1 MENTNGTELEMEKTN
16 STELE
21 KQFTLVKKLI
31 AVKTEKNELLDE
43 AHKIEEIIKTDL
55 PKELEMEA
63 PPDLPA
69 LCFDLQEVY
78 EQFEDFLVFQDMI
91 GKKIVA
97 LGGGFST
104 GKSSFLNSLLSE
116 QSEDRVRLLPTDT
129 AASTSVPTYLMH
141 AEGEETIRAIN
152 LFDSRITNLTVHDIG
167 ILNHGFEEKS
177 NLGVSLGQLI
187 QRMFISTAQQPYA
200 HIAFLDTPG
209 YSKPDSKDYS
219 ARTDEQIAKEQLNHS
234 DFILWFVN
242 GSVLPQTDI
251 DFLKQ
256 LDTHIPK
263 AIILNKA
270 DKVLSHGMDE
280 YHKTIESIQK
290 DTARNGIT
298 IRGVWG
304 FTRSPRWQKEI
315 ASDIQAIHDLLKT
328 LDVPQEQSRFGH
340 DFMKLFVECEKYYR
354 KEMREE
360 TARLD
365 RVNKVMLL
373 SDNEQIR
380 SSLDD
385 SKLILTNR
393 IQKLKQ
399 AQANLETQ
407 KNIFFDTV
415 RKVAQKVQ
423 INIPT
428 PSELEL
434 AEENAGDPSLLLAH
448 MLQKSGKKENLV
460 MVLKLRKAMNG
471 MKGQRKSLPG
481 SSDYKNQLLQVLKN
495 QLNQLGK

>member
-1 MENTNGTELEMEKTN
+1 MEHTN
-16 STELE
+16 SSELE

-104 GKSSFLNSLLSE
+104 GKSSFLNNLMGKTAE
-116 QSEDRVRLLPTDT
+116 GQVRLPTDT

-141 AEGEETIRAIN
+141 ADGEESIRAIN
-152 LFDSRITNLTVHDIG
+152 LFDSRITDLTTDDVG
-167 ILNHGFEEKS
+167 ILAHGFEEKS

-187 QRMFISTAQQPYA
+187 QRMFISTPRQPYA

-209 YSKPDSKDYS
+209 YSKPDKKDYS

-234 DFILWFVN
+234 DFIFWFVN

-270 DKVLSHGMDE
+270 DKVLSHGIEE
-280 YHKTIESIQK
+280 YHKTIERIKK
-290 DTARNGIT
+290 DTDRNGIA

-304 FTRSPRWQKEI
+304 FTRVPRWQKAI

-354 KEMREE
+354 KEMKEE

-365 RVNKVMLL
+365 RVNKVMFL

-385 SKLILTNR
+385 SKIILTNR

-407 KNIFFDTV
+407 RNIFFDTV

-434 AEENAGDPSLLLAH
+434 AEENASDPSLLLAH
-448 MLQKSGKKENLV
+448 MLQKSGKKEDPV
-460 MVLKLRKAMNG
+460 MVLKLRDAMNG

-481 SSDYKNQLLQVLKN
+481 SSDYKDQLLQVLKN
-495 QLNQLGK
+495 QLGK

>member
-1 MENTNGTELEMEKTN
+1 MGKTA
-16 STELE
+16 EG
-21 KQFTLVKKLI
+21 Q
-31 AVKTEKNELLDE
+31 
-43 AHKIEEIIKTDL
+43 
-55 PKELEMEA
+55 
-63 PPDLPA
+63 
-69 LCFDLQEVY
+69 
-78 EQFEDFLVFQDMI
+78 
-91 GKKIVA
+91 
-97 LGGGFST
+97 
-104 GKSSFLNSLLSE
+104 
-116 QSEDRVRLLPTDT
+116 VRLPTDT

-141 AEGEETIRAIN
+141 ADGEESIRAIN
-152 LFDSRITNLTVHDIG
+152 LFDSRITDLTTDDVG
-167 ILNHGFEEKS
+167 ILAHRFEEKS

-187 QRMFISTAQQPYA
+187 QRMFISTPRQPYA

-209 YSKPDSKDYS
+209 YSKPDNKDYS

-234 DFILWFVN
+234 DFIFWFVN

-270 DKVLSHGMDE
+270 DKVLSHGIEE
-280 YHKTIESIQK
+280 YHKTIESIKK
-290 DTARNGIT
+290 DTDRNGIA

-304 FTRSPRWQKEI
+304 FTRAPRWQKAI

-393 IQKLKQ
+393 IRKLRQ
-399 AQANLETQ
+399 AQTNLETQ

-448 MLQKSGKKENLV
+448 MLQKSGKKEDPV
-460 MVLKLRKAMNG
+460 MVLKLRNAMNG

-481 SSDYKNQLLQVLKN
+481 SSDYKDQLLQVLKN
-495 QLNQLGK
+495 QLGK

>member
-1 MENTNGTELEMEKTN
+1 MEHTN
-16 STELE
+16 SSELE

-104 GKSSFLNSLLSE
+104 GKSSFLNNLMGKTTE
-116 QSEDRVRLLPTDT
+116 GQVRLPTDT

-141 AEGEETIRAIN
+141 ADGEESIRAIN
-152 LFDSRITNLTVHDIG
+152 LFDSRITDLTTDDVG
-167 ILNHGFEEKS
+167 ILAHGFEEKS

-187 QRMFISTAQQPYA
+187 QRMFISTPRQPYA

-209 YSKPDSKDYS
+209 YSKPDNKDYS

-234 DFILWFVN
+234 DFIFWFVN

-270 DKVLSHGMDE
+270 DKVLSHGIEE
-280 YHKTIESIQK
+280 YHKTIESIK
-290 DTARNGIT
+290 KNTDRNGIA

-304 FTRSPRWQKEI
+304 FTRVPRWQKAI

-328 LDVPQEQSRFGH
+328 LDVPQEQSRFSH

-354 KEMREE
+354 KEMKEE

-365 RVNKVMLL
+365 RVNKVMFL

-385 SKLILTNR
+385 SKIILTNR

-407 KNIFFDTV
+407 RNIFFDTV

-448 MLQKSGKKENLV
+448 MLQKSGKKEDLV
-460 MVLKLRKAMNG
+460 MVLKLRDAMNG

-481 SSDYKNQLLQVLKN
+481 SSDYKDQLLQVLKN
-495 QLNQLGK
+495 QLGK

>member
-1 MENTNGTELEMEKTN
+1 MEHTN
-16 STELE
+16 SSELE

-69 LCFDLQEVY
+69 LCFNLQEVY

-104 GKSSFLNSLLSE
+104 GKSSFLNNLMGKTAE
-116 QSEDRVRLLPTDT
+116 GQVRLPTDT

-141 AEGEETIRAIN
+141 ADGEESIRAIN
-152 LFDSRITNLTVHDIG
+152 LFDSRITDLTTDDVG
-167 ILNHGFEEKS
+167 ILAHGFEEKS

-187 QRMFISTAQQPYA
+187 QRMFISTPRQPYA

-209 YSKPDSKDYS
+209 YSKPDNKDYS

-234 DFILWFVN
+234 DFIFWFVN

-270 DKVLSHGMDE
+270 DKVLSHGIEE
-280 YHKTIESIQK
+280 YHKTIESIK
-290 DTARNGIT
+290 KNTDRNGIA

-304 FTRSPRWQKEI
+304 FTRVPRWQKAI

-328 LDVPQEQSRFGH
+328 LDVPQEQSRFSH

-354 KEMREE
+354 KEMKEE

-365 RVNKVMLL
+365 RVNKVMFL

-385 SKLILTNR
+385 SKIILTNR

-407 KNIFFDTV
+407 RNIFFDTV

-448 MLQKSGKKENLV
+448 MLQKSGKKEDLV
-460 MVLKLRKAMNG
+460 MVLKLRDAMNG

-481 SSDYKNQLLQVLKN
+481 SSDYKDQLLQVLKN
-495 QLNQLGK
+495 QLGK

>member
-1 MENTNGTELEMEKTN
+1 MEHTN
-16 STELE
+16 SSELE

-104 GKSSFLNSLLSE
+104 GKSSFLNNLMGKTTE
-116 QSEDRVRLLPTDT
+116 GQVRLPTDT

-141 AEGEETIRAIN
+141 ADGEESIRAIN
-152 LFDSRITNLTVHDIG
+152 LFDSRITDLTTDDVG
-167 ILNHGFEEKS
+167 ILAHGFEEKS

-187 QRMFISTAQQPYA
+187 QRMFISTPRQPYA

-209 YSKPDSKDYS
+209 YSKPDNKDYS

-234 DFILWFVN
+234 DFIFWFVN

-270 DKVLSHGMDE
+270 DKVLSHGIEE
-280 YHKTIESIQK
+280 YHKTIERIKK
-290 DTARNGIT
+290 DTDRNGIA

-304 FTRSPRWQKEI
+304 FTRAPRWQKAI

-354 KEMREE
+354 KEMKEE

-365 RVNKVMLL
+365 RVNKVMFL

-385 SKLILTNR
+385 SKIILTNR

-434 AEENAGDPSLLLAH
+434 AEENAGDPSLLVAH
-448 MLQKSGKKENLV
+448 MLQKSGKKEDLV
-460 MVLKLRKAMNG
+460 MVLKLRDAMNG
-471 MKGQRKSLPG
+471 RKGQRKSLPG
-481 SSDYKNQLLQVLKN
+481 SSDYKDQLLQVLKN
-495 QLNQLGK
+495 QLRK

>member
-1 MENTNGTELEMEKTN
+1 M
-16 STELE
+16 
-21 KQFTLVKKLI
+21 KKLI

-104 GKSSFLNSLLSE
+104 GKSSFLNNLMGKTAE
-116 QSEDRVRLLPTDT
+116 GQVRLPTDT

-141 AEGEETIRAIN
+141 ADGEESIRAIN
-152 LFDSRITNLTVHDIG
+152 LFDSRITDLTTDDVG
-167 ILNHGFEEKS
+167 ILAHGFEEKS

-187 QRMFISTAQQPYA
+187 QRMFISTPRQPYA

-209 YSKPDSKDYS
+209 YSKPDNKDYS

-234 DFILWFVN
+234 DFIFWFVN

-280 YHKTIESIQK
+280 YHKTIESIKK
-290 DTARNGIT
+290 DTDRNGIA

-304 FTRSPRWQKEI
+304 FTRVPRWQKEI

-354 KEMREE
+354 KEMKEE

-365 RVNKVMLL
+365 RVNKVMFL

-385 SKLILTNR
+385 SKIILTNR

-407 KNIFFDTV
+407 RNIFFDTV

-434 AEENAGDPSLLLAH
+434 AEENASDPSLLLAH
-448 MLQKSGKKENLV
+448 MLQKSGKKEDLV
-460 MVLKLRKAMNG
+460 MVLKLRDAMNG

-481 SSDYKNQLLQVLKN
+481 SSDYKDQLFQVLKET
-495 QLNQLGK
+495 LNQ

>member
-1 MENTNGTELEMEKTN
+1 MEHTN
-16 STELE
+16 SSELE

-104 GKSSFLNSLLSE
+104 GKSSFLNNLMGKTAE
-116 QSEDRVRLLPTDT
+116 GQVRLPTDT

-141 AEGEETIRAIN
+141 ADGEESIRAIN
-152 LFDSRITNLTVHDIG
+152 LFDSRITDLTTDDVG
-167 ILNHGFEEKS
+167 ILAHGFEEKS

-187 QRMFISTAQQPYA
+187 QRMFISTPRQPYA
-200 HIAFLDTPG
+200 HIVFLDTPG
-209 YSKPDSKDYS
+209 YSKPDNKDYS

-234 DFILWFVN
+234 DFIFWFVN

-270 DKVLSHGMDE
+270 DKVLSHGIEE
-280 YHKTIESIQK
+280 YHKTIESIK
-290 DTARNGIT
+290 KNTDRNGIA

-304 FTRSPRWQKEI
+304 FTRVPRWQKAI

-328 LDVPQEQSRFGH
+328 LDVPQEQSRFSH

-354 KEMREE
+354 KEMKEE

-365 RVNKVMLL
+365 RVNKVMFL

-385 SKLILTNR
+385 SKIILTNR

-407 KNIFFDTV
+407 RNIFFDTV

-448 MLQKSGKKENLV
+448 MLQKSGKKEDLV
-460 MVLKLRKAMNG
+460 MVLKLRDAMNG

-481 SSDYKNQLLQVLKN
+481 SSDYKDQLLQVLKN
-495 QLNQLGK
+495 QLGK

>member
-1 MENTNGTELEMEKTN
+1 MEHTN
-16 STELE
+16 SSELE

-104 GKSSFLNSLLSE
+104 GKSSFLNNLMGKTAE
-116 QSEDRVRLLPTDT
+116 GQVRLPTDT

-141 AEGEETIRAIN
+141 ADGEDSIRAIN
-152 LFDSRITNLTVHDIG
+152 LFDSRITDLTTDDVG
-167 ILNHGFEEKS
+167 ILAHGFEEKS

-187 QRMFISTAQQPYA
+187 QRMFISIPRQPYA

-209 YSKPDSKDYS
+209 YSKPDNKDYS

-234 DFILWFVN
+234 DFIFWFVN

-270 DKVLSHGMDE
+270 DKVLSHGIEE

-304 FTRSPRWQKEI
+304 FTRAPRWQKEI

-393 IQKLKQ
+393 IRKLRQ
-399 AQANLETQ
+399 AQTNLETQ

-448 MLQKSGKKENLV
+448 MLQKSGKKEDPV
-460 MVLKLRKAMNG
+460 MVLKLRNAMNG

-481 SSDYKNQLLQVLKN
+481 SSDYKDQLLQVLKN
-495 QLNQLGK
+495 QLGK

>member
-1 MENTNGTELEMEKTN
+1 MEHTN
-16 STELE
+16 SSELE

-104 GKSSFLNSLLSE
+104 GKSSFLNNLMGKTTE
-116 QSEDRVRLLPTDT
+116 GQVRLPTDT

-141 AEGEETIRAIN
+141 ADGEESIRAIN
-152 LFDSRITNLTVHDIG
+152 LFDSRITDLTTDDVG
-167 ILNHGFEEKS
+167 ILAHGFEEKS

-187 QRMFISTAQQPYA
+187 QRMFISTPRQPYA

-209 YSKPDSKDYS
+209 YSKPDNKDYS

-234 DFILWFVN
+234 DFIFWFVN

-270 DKVLSHGMDE
+270 DKVLSHGIEE
-280 YHKTIESIQK
+280 YHKTIERIKK
-290 DTARNGIT
+290 DTDRNGIA

-304 FTRSPRWQKEI
+304 FTRAPRWQKAI

-354 KEMREE
+354 KEMKEE

-365 RVNKVMLL
+365 RVNKVMFL

-385 SKLILTNR
+385 SKIILTNR

-448 MLQKSGKKENLV
+448 MLQKSGKKEDLV
-460 MVLKLRKAMNG
+460 MVLKLRDAMNG
-471 MKGQRKSLPG
+471 RKGQRKSLPG
-481 SSDYKNQLLQVLKN
+481 SSDYKDQLLQVLKN
-495 QLNQLGK
+495 QLRK

>member
-1 MENTNGTELEMEKTN
+1 
-16 STELE
+16 
-21 KQFTLVKKLI
+21 
-31 AVKTEKNELLDE
+31 
-43 AHKIEEIIKTDL
+43 
-55 PKELEMEA
+55 
-63 PPDLPA
+63 
-69 LCFDLQEVY
+69 
-78 EQFEDFLVFQDMI
+78 MI

-104 GKSSFLNSLLSE
+104 GKSSFLNNLMGKTAE
-116 QSEDRVRLLPTDT
+116 GQVRLPTDT

-141 AEGEETIRAIN
+141 ADGEESIRAIN
-152 LFDSRITNLTVHDIG
+152 LFDSRITDLTTDDVG
-167 ILNHGFEEKS
+167 ILAHGFEEKS

-187 QRMFISTAQQPYA
+187 QRMFISTPRQPYA

-209 YSKPDSKDYS
+209 YSKPDNKDYS

-234 DFILWFVN
+234 DFIFWFVN

-280 YHKTIESIQK
+280 YHKTIESIKK
-290 DTARNGIT
+290 DTDRNGIA

-304 FTRSPRWQKEI
+304 FTRVPRWQKEI

-354 KEMREE
+354 KEMKEE

-365 RVNKVMLL
+365 RVNKVMFL

-385 SKLILTNR
+385 SKIILTNR

-407 KNIFFDTV
+407 RNIFFDTV

-434 AEENAGDPSLLLAH
+434 AEENASDPSLLLAH
-448 MLQKSGKKENLV
+448 MLQKSGKKEDLV
-460 MVLKLRKAMNG
+460 MVLKLRDAMNG

-481 SSDYKNQLLQVLKN
+481 SSDYKDQLFQVLKET
-495 QLNQLGK
+495 LNQ

>member
-1 MENTNGTELEMEKTN
+1 
-16 STELE
+16 
-21 KQFTLVKKLI
+21 
-31 AVKTEKNELLDE
+31 
-43 AHKIEEIIKTDL
+43 
-55 PKELEMEA
+55 MEA

-104 GKSSFLNSLLSE
+104 GKSSFLNNLMGKTA
-116 QSEDRVRLLPTDT
+116 EDQVRLPTDT

-141 AEGEETIRAIN
+141 ADGEESIRAIN
-152 LFDSRITNLTVHDIG
+152 LFDSRITDLTTDDVG
-167 ILNHGFEEKS
+167 ILAHGFEEKS

-187 QRMFISTAQQPYA
+187 QRMFISTPRQPYA

-209 YSKPDSKDYS
+209 YSKPDNKDYS

-234 DFILWFVN
+234 DFIFWFVN

-481 SSDYKNQLLQVLKN
+481 SSDYKDQLLQVLKN

>member
-1 MENTNGTELEMEKTN
+1 MEHTN
-16 STELE
+16 SSELE

-104 GKSSFLNSLLSE
+104 GKSSFLNNLMGKTAE
-116 QSEDRVRLLPTDT
+116 GQVRLPTDT

-141 AEGEETIRAIN
+141 ADGEDSIRAIN
-152 LFDSRITNLTVHDIG
+152 LFDSRITDLTTDDVG
-167 ILNHGFEEKS
+167 ILAHGFEEKS

-187 QRMFISTAQQPYA
+187 QRMFISTPRQPYA

-209 YSKPDSKDYS
+209 YSKPDNKDYS

-234 DFILWFVN
+234 DFIFWFVN

-304 FTRSPRWQKEI
+304 FTRAPRWQKEI

-393 IQKLKQ
+393 IRKLRQ
-399 AQANLETQ
+399 AQTNLETQ

-448 MLQKSGKKENLV
+448 MLQKSGKKEDPV
-460 MVLKLRKAMNG
+460 MVLKLRNAMNG

-481 SSDYKNQLLQVLKN
+481 SSDYKDQLLQVLKN
-495 QLNQLGK
+495 QLGK

>member
-1 MENTNGTELEMEKTN
+1 MEHTN
-16 STELE
+16 SSELE

-104 GKSSFLNSLLSE
+104 GKSSFLNNLMGKTVE
-116 QSEDRVRLLPTDT
+116 GQVRLPTDT

-141 AEGEETIRAIN
+141 ADGEESIRAIN
-152 LFDSRITNLTVHDIG
+152 LFDSRITDLTTDDVG
-167 ILNHGFEEKS
+167 ILAHGFEEKS

-187 QRMFISTAQQPYA
+187 QRMFISTPRQPYA

-209 YSKPDSKDYS
+209 YSKPDNKDYS

-270 DKVLSHGMDE
+270 DKVLSHSMDE

-304 FTRSPRWQKEI
+304 FTRAPRWQKKI
-315 ASDIQAIHDLLKT
+315 ASDIQAIHDLLQA
-328 LDVPQEQSRFGH
+328 LDVQQQKTHFGH

-354 KEMREE
+354 KELGEE

-365 RVNKVMLL
+365 RVHKVLVL
-373 SDNEQIR
+373 SDNEQIQ
-380 SSLDD
+380 SSLHD
-385 SKLILTNR
+385 SQLILNNR
-393 IQKLKQ
+393 ISKLKQ
-399 AQANLETQ
+399 AQDNLETQ
-407 KNIFFDTV
+407 KNLFFDMV
-415 RKVAQKVQ
+415 RKVAEQVH
-423 INIPT
+423 IEIPT

-434 AEENAGDPSLLLAH
+434 AEESAGDPAALLAH
-448 MLQKSGKKENLV
+448 MLQKSGKKEDLG
-460 MVLKLRKAMNG
+460 MVLNLKKVMTG
-471 MKGQRKSLPG
+471 MQEQKTALPG
-481 SSDYKNQLLQVLKN
+481 SSDYKDQMFQVLKN
-495 QLNQLGK
+495 QLRK

>member
-1 MENTNGTELEMEKTN
+1 MEHTN
-16 STELE
+16 SSELE

-104 GKSSFLNSLLSE
+104 GKSSFLNNLMGKTAE
-116 QSEDRVRLLPTDT
+116 GQVRLPTDT

-141 AEGEETIRAIN
+141 ADGEESIRAIN
-152 LFDSRITNLTVHDIG
+152 LFDSRITDLTTDDVG
-167 ILNHGFEEKS
+167 ILAHGFEEKS

-187 QRMFISTAQQPYA
+187 QRMFISTPRQPYA

-209 YSKPDSKDYS
+209 YSKPDNKDYS

-234 DFILWFVN
+234 DFIFWFVN

-280 YHKTIESIQK
+280 YHKTIESIKK
-290 DTARNGIT
+290 DTDRNGIA

-304 FTRSPRWQKEI
+304 FTRVPRWQKEI

-354 KEMREE
+354 KEMKEE

-365 RVNKVMLL
+365 RVNKVMFL

-385 SKLILTNR
+385 SKIILTNR

-407 KNIFFDTV
+407 RNIFFDTV

-434 AEENAGDPSLLLAH
+434 AEENASDPSLFLAH
-448 MLQKSGKKENLV
+448 MLQKSGKKEDLV
-460 MVLKLRKAMNG
+460 MVLKLRDAMNG

-481 SSDYKNQLLQVLKN
+481 SSDYKDQLFQVLKET
-495 QLNQLGK
+495 LNQ

>member
-1 MENTNGTELEMEKTN
+1 MEHTN
-16 STELE
+16 SSELE

-104 GKSSFLNSLLSE
+104 GKSSFLNNLMGKTTE
-116 QSEDRVRLLPTDT
+116 GQVRLPTDT

-141 AEGEETIRAIN
+141 ADGEESIRAIN
-152 LFDSRITNLTVHDIG
+152 LFDSRITDLTTDDVG
-167 ILNHGFEEKS
+167 ILAHGFEEKS

-187 QRMFISTAQQPYA
+187 QRMFISTPRQPYA

-209 YSKPDSKDYS
+209 YSKPDNKDYS

-234 DFILWFVN
+234 DFIFWFVN

-270 DKVLSHGMDE
+270 DKVLSHGIEE
-280 YHKTIESIQK
+280 YHKTIERIKK
-290 DTARNGIT
+290 DTDRNGIA

-304 FTRSPRWQKEI
+304 FTRAPRWQKAI

-354 KEMREE
+354 KEMKEE

-365 RVNKVMLL
+365 RVNKVMFL

-385 SKLILTNR
+385 SKIILTNR

-434 AEENAGDPSLLLAH
+434 AEENASDPSLLLAH
-448 MLQKSGKKENLV
+448 MLQKSGKKEDLV
-460 MVLKLRKAMNG
+460 MVLKLRDAMNG
-471 MKGQRKSLPG
+471 MKGQRKSLPS
-481 SSDYKNQLLQVLKN
+481 SSDYKDQLLQVLKN
-495 QLNQLGK
+495 QLGK

>member
-1 MENTNGTELEMEKTN
+1 MEHTN
-16 STELE
+16 SSELE

-104 GKSSFLNSLLSE
+104 GKSSFLNNLMGKTTE
-116 QSEDRVRLLPTDT
+116 GQVRLPTDT

-141 AEGEETIRAIN
+141 ADGEESIRAIN
-152 LFDSRITNLTVHDIG
+152 LFDSRITDLTTDDVG
-167 ILNHGFEEKS
+167 ILAHGFEEKS
-177 NLGVSLGQLI
+177 NLGVSLGRLI
-187 QRMFISTAQQPYA
+187 QRMFISTPRQPYA

-209 YSKPDSKDYS
+209 YSKPDNKDYS

-234 DFILWFVN
+234 DFIFWFVN

-270 DKVLSHGMDE
+270 DKVLSHGIEE
-280 YHKTIESIQK
+280 YHKTIERIKK
-290 DTARNGIT
+290 DTDRNGIA

-304 FTRSPRWQKEI
+304 FTRVPRWQKAI

-354 KEMREE
+354 KEMKEE

-365 RVNKVMLL
+365 RVNKVMFL

-385 SKLILTNR
+385 SKIILTNR

-407 KNIFFDTV
+407 RNIFFDTV

-434 AEENAGDPSLLLAH
+434 AEENASDPSLLLAH
-448 MLQKSGKKENLV
+448 MLQKSGKKEDPV
-460 MVLKLRKAMNG
+460 MVLKLRDAMNG

-481 SSDYKNQLLQVLKN
+481 SSDYKDQLLQVLKN
-495 QLNQLGK
+495 QLGK

>member
-1 MENTNGTELEMEKTN
+1 MEKIDIN
-16 STELE
+16 NLE
-21 KQFTLVKKLI
+21 NQFSLVKKLI
-31 AVKTEKNELLDE
+31 AVKTEKNDLLDE
-43 AHKIEEIIKTDL
+43 AHKIEDIIKTDL

-104 GKSSFLNSLLSE
+104 GKSSFLNTLLSE
-116 QSEDRVRLLPTDT
+116 QSEEKVRLLPTDT

-141 AEGEETIRAIN
+141 AEEEESIRAIN
-152 LFDSRITNLTVHDIG
+152 LFDSRITDLTSDDVR
-167 ILNHGFEEKS
+167 ILAHGFEQKS
-177 NLGVSLGQLI
+177 QLGVSLGQLI
-187 QRMFISTAQQPYA
+187 QRMFISTPQQPYA

-209 YSKPDSKDYS
+209 YSKPDTKDYS

-256 LDTHIPK
+256 LAPHIPK
-263 AIILNKA
+263 AVILNKA
-270 DKVLSHGMDE
+270 DKVLTHGMEDYRE
-280 YHKTIESIQK
+280 TIESIKK

-298 IRGVWG
+298 IQGVWG

-315 ASDIQAIHDLLKT
+315 ASDIEAIHDLLES
-328 LDVPQEQSRFGH
+328 LDEPQEKSRFGH

-354 KEMREE
+354 KELSEE
-360 TARLD
+360 SARLQ
-365 RVNKVMLL
+365 RVNNVMLL
-373 SDNEQIR
+373 SDNEEIR
-380 SSLDD
+380 SSLQD
-385 SKLILTNR
+385 SQLILTDR
-393 IQKLKQ
+393 IRKLKQ
-399 AQANLETQ
+399 AQENLETQ
-407 KNIFFDTV
+407 KALFFETV
-415 RKVAQKVQ
+415 RAVAKKVH
-423 INIPT
+423 IDIPT

-434 AEENAGDPSLLLAH
+434 AEESAGDPSLLLAR
-448 MLQKSGKKENLV
+448 MLKKSGKREDPV
-460 MVLKLRKAMNG
+460 MVMKLKKALGGMNG
-471 MKGQRKSLPG
+471 QGSALPG
-481 SSDYKNQLLQVLKN
+481 SSGYQDHLCQVLKDA
-495 QLNQLGK
+495 LSD

>member
-1 MENTNGTELEMEKTN
+1 MEHTN
-16 STELE
+16 SSELE

-104 GKSSFLNSLLSE
+104 GKSSFLNNLMGKTTE
-116 QSEDRVRLLPTDT
+116 GQVRLPTDT

-141 AEGEETIRAIN
+141 ADGEESIRAIN
-152 LFDSRITNLTVHDIG
+152 LFDSRITDLTTDDVG
-167 ILNHGFEEKS
+167 ILAHGFEEKS

-187 QRMFISTAQQPYA
+187 QRMFISTPRQPYA

-209 YSKPDSKDYS
+209 YSKPDNKDYS

-234 DFILWFVN
+234 DFIFWFVN

-270 DKVLSHGMDE
+270 DKVLSHGIEE
-280 YHKTIESIQK
+280 YHKTIERIKK
-290 DTARNGIT
+290 DTDRNGIA

-304 FTRSPRWQKEI
+304 FTRVPRWQKAI

-354 KEMREE
+354 KEMKEE

-365 RVNKVMLL
+365 RVNKVMFL

-385 SKLILTNR
+385 SKIILTNR

-407 KNIFFDTV
+407 RNIFFDTV

-434 AEENAGDPSLLLAH
+434 AEENASDPSLLLAH
-448 MLQKSGKKENLV
+448 MLQKSGKKEDLV
-460 MVLKLRKAMNG
+460 MVLKLRDAMNG

-481 SSDYKNQLLQVLKN
+481 SSDYKDQLFQVLKET
-495 QLNQLGK
+495 LNQ

>member
-1 MENTNGTELEMEKTN
+1 MEHTN
-16 STELE
+16 SNELE

-104 GKSSFLNSLLSE
+104 GKSSFLNNLMGKTA
-116 QSEDRVRLLPTDT
+116 EDQVRLPTDT

-141 AEGEETIRAIN
+141 ADGEESIRAIN
-152 LFDSRITNLTVHDIG
+152 LFDSRITDLTTDDVG
-167 ILNHGFEEKS
+167 ILAHGFEEKS

-187 QRMFISTAQQPYA
+187 QRMFISTPRQPYA

-209 YSKPDSKDYS
+209 YSKPDNKDYS

-234 DFILWFVN
+234 DFIFWFVN

-270 DKVLSHGMDE
+270 DKVLSHGIEE
-280 YHKTIESIQK
+280 YHKTIERIKK
-290 DTARNGIT
+290 DTDRNGIA

-304 FTRSPRWQKEI
+304 FTRAPRWQKAI

-354 KEMREE
+354 KEMKEE

-365 RVNKVMLL
+365 RVNKVMFL

-448 MLQKSGKKENLV
+448 MLQKSGKKEDPV
-460 MVLKLRKAMNG
+460 MVLKLRNAMNG

-481 SSDYKNQLLQVLKN
+481 SSDYKDQLLQVLKN
-495 QLNQLGK
+495 QLGK

>member
-1 MENTNGTELEMEKTN
+1 MEHTN
-16 STELE
+16 SSELE

-104 GKSSFLNSLLSE
+104 GKSSFLNNLMGKTTE
-116 QSEDRVRLLPTDT
+116 GQVRLPTDT

-141 AEGEETIRAIN
+141 ADGEESIRAIN
-152 LFDSRITNLTVHDIG
+152 LFDSRITDLTTDDVG
-167 ILNHGFEEKS
+167 ILAHGFEEKS

-187 QRMFISTAQQPYA
+187 QRMFISTPRQPYA

-209 YSKPDSKDYS
+209 YSKPDNKDYS

-234 DFILWFVN
+234 DFIFWFVN

-270 DKVLSHGMDE
+270 DKVLSHGIEE
-280 YHKTIESIQK
+280 YHKTIERIKK
-290 DTARNGIT
+290 DTDRNGIA

-304 FTRSPRWQKEI
+304 FTRAPRWQKAI

-354 KEMREE
+354 KEMKEE

-365 RVNKVMLL
+365 RVNKVMFL

-385 SKLILTNR
+385 SKIILTNR

-407 KNIFFDTV
+407 RNIFFDTV

-448 MLQKSGKKENLV
+448 MLQKSGKKEDLV
-460 MVLKLRKAMNG
+460 MVLKLRDAMNG
-471 MKGQRKSLPG
+471 RKGQRKSLPG
-481 SSDYKNQLLQVLKN
+481 SSDYKDQLLQVLKN
-495 QLNQLGK
+495 QLRK

>member
-1 MENTNGTELEMEKTN
+1 MEHTN
-16 STELE
+16 SSELE

-104 GKSSFLNSLLSE
+104 GKSSFLNNLMGKTTE
-116 QSEDRVRLLPTDT
+116 GQVRLPTDT

-141 AEGEETIRAIN
+141 ADGEESIRAIN
-152 LFDSRITNLTVHDIG
+152 LFDSRITDLTTDDVG
-167 ILNHGFEEKS
+167 ILAHGFEEKS

-187 QRMFISTAQQPYA
+187 QRMFISTPRQPYA

-209 YSKPDSKDYS
+209 YSKPDNKDYS

-234 DFILWFVN
+234 DFIFWFVN

-270 DKVLSHGMDE
+270 DKVLSHGIEE
-280 YHKTIESIQK
+280 YHKTIERIKK
-290 DTARNGIT
+290 DTDRNGIA

-304 FTRSPRWQKEI
+304 FTRVPRWQKAI

-354 KEMREE
+354 KEMKEE

-365 RVNKVMLL
+365 RVNKVMFL

-385 SKLILTNR
+385 SKIILTNR

-407 KNIFFDTV
+407 RNIFFDTV

-434 AEENAGDPSLLLAH
+434 AEENASDPSLLLAH
-448 MLQKSGKKENLV
+448 MLQKSGKKEDPV
-460 MVLKLRKAMNG
+460 MVLKLRDAMNG

-481 SSDYKNQLLQVLKN
+481 SSDYKDQLLQVLKN
-495 QLNQLGK
+495 QLGK

>member
-1 MENTNGTELEMEKTN
+1 MEHTN
-16 STELE
+16 SSELE

-104 GKSSFLNSLLSE
+104 GKSSFLNNLMGKTA
-116 QSEDRVRLLPTDT
+116 EDQLRLPTDT

-141 AEGEETIRAIN
+141 ADGEESIRAIN
-152 LFDSRITNLTVHDIG
+152 LFDSRITDLTTDDVG
-167 ILNHGFEEKS
+167 ILAHGFEEKS

-187 QRMFISTAQQPYA
+187 QRMFISTPRQLYA

-209 YSKPDSKDYS
+209 YSKPDNKDYS

-234 DFILWFVN
+234 DFIFWFVN

-270 DKVLSHGMDE
+270 DKVLSHGIEE
-280 YHKTIESIQK
+280 YHKTIERIKK
-290 DTARNGIT
+290 DTDRNGIA

-304 FTRSPRWQKEI
+304 FTRAPRWQKAI

-354 KEMREE
+354 KEMKEE

-365 RVNKVMLL
+365 RVNKVMFL

-448 MLQKSGKKENLV
+448 MLQKSGKKEDPV
-460 MVLKLRKAMNG
+460 MVLKLRNAMNG

-481 SSDYKNQLLQVLKN
+481 SSDYKDQLLQVLKN
-495 QLNQLGK
+495 QLGK

>member
-1 MENTNGTELEMEKTN
+1 MEHTN
-16 STELE
+16 SSELE

-69 LCFDLQEVY
+69 RCFDLQEVY

-104 GKSSFLNSLLSE
+104 GKSSFLNNLMGKTA
-116 QSEDRVRLLPTDT
+116 EDQVRLPTDT

-141 AEGEETIRAIN
+141 ADGEESIRAIN
-152 LFDSRITNLTVHDIG
+152 LFDSRITDLTTDDVG
-167 ILNHGFEEKS
+167 ILAHGFEEKS

-187 QRMFISTAQQPYA
+187 QRMFISTPRQPYA

-209 YSKPDSKDYS
+209 YSKPDNKDYS

-234 DFILWFVN
+234 DFIFGFVN

-270 DKVLSHGMDE
+270 DKVLSHGIEE
-280 YHKTIESIQK
+280 YHKTIESIK
-290 DTARNGIT
+290 KNTDRNGIA

-304 FTRSPRWQKEI
+304 FTRAPRWQKAI

-354 KEMREE
+354 KEMKEE

-365 RVNKVMLL
+365 RVNKVMFI

-385 SKLILTNR
+385 SKIILTNR

-407 KNIFFDTV
+407 RNIFFDTV

-448 MLQKSGKKENLV
+448 MLQKSGKKEDLV
-460 MVLKLRKAMNG
+460 MVLKLRDAMNG

-481 SSDYKNQLLQVLKN
+481 SSDYKDQLLQVLKN
-495 QLNQLGK
+495 QLGK

>member
-1 MENTNGTELEMEKTN
+1 MEHTN
-16 STELE
+16 SSELE

-104 GKSSFLNSLLSE
+104 GKSSFLNNLMGKTTE
-116 QSEDRVRLLPTDT
+116 GQVRLPTDT

-141 AEGEETIRAIN
+141 ADGEESIRAIN
-152 LFDSRITNLTVHDIG
+152 LFDSRITDLTTDDVG
-167 ILNHGFEEKS
+167 ILAHGFEEKS

-187 QRMFISTAQQPYA
+187 QRMFISTPRQPYA

-209 YSKPDSKDYS
+209 YSKPDKKDYS

-234 DFILWFVN
+234 DFIFWFVN

-270 DKVLSHGMDE
+270 DKVLSHGIEE
-280 YHKTIESIQK
+280 YHKTIERIKK
-290 DTARNGIT
+290 DTDRNGIA

-304 FTRSPRWQKEI
+304 FTRVPRWQKAI

-354 KEMREE
+354 KEMKEE

-365 RVNKVMLL
+365 RVNKVMFL

-385 SKLILTNR
+385 SKIILTNR

-407 KNIFFDTV
+407 RNIFFDTV

-434 AEENAGDPSLLLAH
+434 AEENASDPSLLLAH
-448 MLQKSGKKENLV
+448 MLQKSGKKEDPV
-460 MVLKLRKAMNG
+460 MVLKLRDAMNG

-481 SSDYKNQLLQVLKN
+481 SSDYKDQLLQVLKN
-495 QLNQLGK
+495 QLGK

>member
-1 MENTNGTELEMEKTN
+1 MEHTN
-16 STELE
+16 SSELE

-91 GKKIVA
+91 GKEIVA

-104 GKSSFLNSLLSE
+104 GKSSFLNNLMGKTA
-116 QSEDRVRLLPTDT
+116 EDQVRLPTDT

-141 AEGEETIRAIN
+141 ADGEESIRAIN
-152 LFDSRITNLTVHDIG
+152 LFDSRITDLTTDDVG
-167 ILNHGFEEKS
+167 ILAHGFEEKS

-187 QRMFISTAQQPYA
+187 QRMFISTPRQPYA

-209 YSKPDSKDYS
+209 YSKPDNKDYS

-234 DFILWFVN
+234 DFIFWFVN

-270 DKVLSHGMDE
+270 DKVLSHGIEE
-280 YHKTIESIQK
+280 YHKTIERIKK
-290 DTARNGIT
+290 DTDRNGIA

-304 FTRSPRWQKEI
+304 FTRAPRWQKAI

-354 KEMREE
+354 KEMKEE

-365 RVNKVMLL
+365 RVNKVMFL

-448 MLQKSGKKENLV
+448 MLQKSGKKEDPV
-460 MVLKLRKAMNG
+460 MVLKLRNAMNG

-481 SSDYKNQLLQVLKN
+481 SSDYKDQLLQVLKN
-495 QLNQLGK
+495 QLGK

>member
-1 MENTNGTELEMEKTN
+1 MEHTN
-16 STELE
+16 SSELE

-104 GKSSFLNSLLSE
+104 GKSSFLNNLMGKTAE
-116 QSEDRVRLLPTDT
+116 GQVRLPTDT

-141 AEGEETIRAIN
+141 ADGEESIRAIN
-152 LFDSRITNLTVHDIG
+152 LFDSRITDLTTDDVG
-167 ILNHGFEEKS
+167 ILAHGFEEKS

-187 QRMFISTAQQPYA
+187 QRMFISTPRQPYA

-209 YSKPDSKDYS
+209 YSKPDNKDYS

-234 DFILWFVN
+234 DFIFWFVN

-280 YHKTIESIQK
+280 YHKTIESIKK
-290 DTARNGIT
+290 DTDRNGIA

-304 FTRSPRWQKEI
+304 FTRVPRWQKEI

-354 KEMREE
+354 KEMKEE

-365 RVNKVMLL
+365 RVNKVMFL

-385 SKLILTNR
+385 SKIILTNR

-407 KNIFFDTV
+407 RNIFFDTV

-434 AEENAGDPSLLLAH
+434 AEENASDPSLLLAH
-448 MLQKSGKKENLV
+448 MLQKSGKKEDLV
-460 MVLKLRKAMNG
+460 MVLKLRDAMNG

-481 SSDYKNQLLQVLKN
+481 SSDYKDQLFQVLKET
-495 QLNQLGK
+495 LNQ

>member
-1 MENTNGTELEMEKTN
+1 MEHTK
-16 STELE
+16 SSELE

-104 GKSSFLNSLLSE
+104 GKSSFLNNLMGKTTE
-116 QSEDRVRLLPTDT
+116 GQVRLPTDT

-141 AEGEETIRAIN
+141 ADGEESIRAIN
-152 LFDSRITNLTVHDIG
+152 LFDSRITDLTTDDVG
-167 ILNHGFEEKS
+167 ILAHGFEEKS

-187 QRMFISTAQQPYA
+187 QRMFISTPRQPYA

-209 YSKPDSKDYS
+209 YSKPDKKDYS

-234 DFILWFVN
+234 DFIFWFVN

-270 DKVLSHGMDE
+270 DKVLSHGIEE
-280 YHKTIESIQK
+280 YHKTIERIKK
-290 DTARNGIT
+290 DTDRNGIA

-304 FTRSPRWQKEI
+304 FTRVPRWQKAI

-354 KEMREE
+354 KEMKEE

-365 RVNKVMLL
+365 RVNKVMFL

-385 SKLILTNR
+385 SKIILTNR

-407 KNIFFDTV
+407 RNIFFDTV

-434 AEENAGDPSLLLAH
+434 AEENASDPSLLLAH
-448 MLQKSGKKENLV
+448 MLQKSGKKEDPV
-460 MVLKLRKAMNG
+460 MVLKLRDAMNG

-481 SSDYKNQLLQVLKN
+481 SSDYKDQLLQVLKN
-495 QLNQLGK
+495 QLGK

>member
-43 AHKIEEIIKTDL
+43 AHKIEEIIKIDL

-234 DFILWFVN
+234 NFILWFVN

-328 LDVPQEQSRFGH
+328 LDVPQEQSRFGY

-448 MLQKSGKKENLV
+448 MLQKSGKKEDPV
-460 MVLKLRKAMNG
+460 MVLKLRNAMNG

-481 SSDYKNQLLQVLKN
+481 SSDYKDQLLQVLKN
-495 QLNQLGK
+495 QLGK

>member
-1 MENTNGTELEMEKTN
+1 MEHTN
-16 STELE
+16 SSELE

-104 GKSSFLNSLLSE
+104 GKSSFLNNLMGKTAE
-116 QSEDRVRLLPTDT
+116 GQVRLPTDT

-141 AEGEETIRAIN
+141 ADGEESIRAIN
-152 LFDSRITNLTVHDIG
+152 LFDSRITDLTTDDVG
-167 ILNHGFEEKS
+167 ILAHGFEEKS

-187 QRMFISTAQQPYA
+187 QRMFISTPRQPYA

-209 YSKPDSKDYS
+209 YSKPDNKDYS

-234 DFILWFVN
+234 DFIFWFVN

-270 DKVLSHGMDE
+270 DKVLSHGIEE
-280 YHKTIESIQK
+280 YHKTIESIK
-290 DTARNGIT
+290 KNTDRNGIA

-304 FTRSPRWQKEI
+304 FTRVPRWQKAI

-328 LDVPQEQSRFGH
+328 LDVPQEQSRFSH

-354 KEMREE
+354 KEMKEE

-365 RVNKVMLL
+365 RVNKVMFL

-385 SKLILTNR
+385 SKIILTNR

-407 KNIFFDTV
+407 RNIFFDTV

-448 MLQKSGKKENLV
+448 MLQKSGKKEDLV
-460 MVLKLRKAMNG
+460 MVLKLRDAMNG

-481 SSDYKNQLLQVLKN
+481 SSDYKDQLLQVLKN
-495 QLNQLGK
+495 QLGK

>member
-1 MENTNGTELEMEKTN
+1 MEHTN
-16 STELE
+16 SSELE

-104 GKSSFLNSLLSE
+104 GKSSFLNNLMGKTTE
-116 QSEDRVRLLPTDT
+116 GQVRLPTDT

-141 AEGEETIRAIN
+141 ADGEESIRAIN
-152 LFDSRITNLTVHDIG
+152 LFDSRITDLTTDDVG
-167 ILNHGFEEKS
+167 ILAHGFEEKS

-187 QRMFISTAQQPYA
+187 QRMFISTPRQPYA

-209 YSKPDSKDYS
+209 YSKPDNKDYS
-219 ARTDEQIAKEQLNHS
+219 ACTDEQIAKEQLNHS
-234 DFILWFVN
+234 DFIFWFVN

-270 DKVLSHGMDE
+270 DKVLSHGIEE
-280 YHKTIESIQK
+280 YHKTIERIKK
-290 DTARNGIT
+290 DTDRNGIA

-304 FTRSPRWQKEI
+304 FTRAPRWQKAI

-354 KEMREE
+354 KEMKEE

-365 RVNKVMLL
+365 RVNKVMFL

-385 SKLILTNR
+385 SKIILTNR

-448 MLQKSGKKENLV
+448 MLQKSGKKEDLV
-460 MVLKLRKAMNG
+460 MVLKLRDAMNG
-471 MKGQRKSLPG
+471 RKGQRKSLPG
-481 SSDYKNQLLQVLKN
+481 SSDYKDQLLQVLKN
-495 QLNQLGK
+495 QLRK

>member
-1 MENTNGTELEMEKTN
+1 MEHTN
-16 STELE
+16 SSELE

-104 GKSSFLNSLLSE
+104 GKSSFLNKLMGKTAE
-116 QSEDRVRLLPTDT
+116 GQVRLPTDT

-141 AEGEETIRAIN
+141 ADGEESIRAIN
-152 LFDSRITNLTVHDIG
+152 LFDSRITDLTTDDVG
-167 ILNHGFEEKS
+167 ILAHRFEEKS

-187 QRMFISTAQQPYA
+187 QRMFISTPRQPYA

-209 YSKPDSKDYS
+209 YSKPDNKDYS

-234 DFILWFVN
+234 DFIFWFVN

-270 DKVLSHGMDE
+270 DKVLSHGIEE
-280 YHKTIESIQK
+280 YHKTIESIKK
-290 DTARNGIT
+290 DTDRNGIA

-304 FTRSPRWQKEI
+304 FTRAPRWQKAI

-393 IQKLKQ
+393 IRKLRQ
-399 AQANLETQ
+399 AQTNLETQ

-448 MLQKSGKKENLV
+448 MLQKSGKKEDPV
-460 MVLKLRKAMNG
+460 MVLKLRNAMNG

-481 SSDYKNQLLQVLKN
+481 SSDYKDQLLQVLKN
-495 QLNQLGK
+495 QLGK